1 MAMQK
6 HTKLSKELELIRGY
20 ERVVMPKVSEEL
32 MSSIKN
38 EYEHWFKYDS
48 INNNVLV
55 MRLLGEAFNAL
66 ESYEV
71 QVNELQAEVQR
82 LSQIAKY

>member
-1 MAMQK
+1 
-6 HTKLSKELELIRGY
+6 
-20 ERVVMPKVSEEL
+20 MPKVSEEL

-55 MRLLGEAFNAL
+55 MRLLGEAYNAL

-71 QVNELQAEVQR
+71 QVSELQSEVQR

>member
-1 MAMQK
+1 MQK

-55 MRLLGEAFNAL
+55 MRLLGEAYNAL

-71 QVNELQAEVQR
+71 QVSELQSKVQR

>member
-1 MAMQK
+1 MQK

-55 MRLLGEAFNAL
+55 MRLLGEAYNAL

-71 QVNELQAEVQR
+71 QVSELQSEVQR

>member
-1 MAMQK
+1 
-6 HTKLSKELELIRGY
+6 LSKELELIRGY

-55 MRLLGEAFNAL
+55 MRLLGEAYNAL

-71 QVNELQAEVQR
+71 QVSELQSKVQR

>member
-1 MAMQK
+1 VAMQK

-55 MRLLGEAFNAL
+55 MRLLGEAYNAL

-71 QVNELQAEVQR
+71 QVSELQSEVQR